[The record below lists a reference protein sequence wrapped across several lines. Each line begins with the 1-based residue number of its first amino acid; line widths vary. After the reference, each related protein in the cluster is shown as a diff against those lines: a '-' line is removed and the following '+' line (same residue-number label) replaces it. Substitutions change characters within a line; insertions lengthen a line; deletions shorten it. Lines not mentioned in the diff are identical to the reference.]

1 MKDLKT
7 SPIMRHCLPGALTA
21 ALAAALAAC
30 ASVDAPEQPSG
41 FIAPAG
47 TLVEEHIPVRMR
59 DGIRLDTDI
68 YVPDSGRTPV
78 PTVLI
83 RTPYASEMGRGGEG
97 FKAQL
102 IKAGY
107 AVVEQH
113 ERGRYFSEGDF
124 TMIPNPVEDG
134 LDTFDWITAQP
145 WSDGAIGTYGCSSS
159 AENQLKLASLN
170 HPAHRAMIPRSAG
183 VGVAEAG
190 PFREQGNFWRGG
202 VWQQGWF
209 NYFYEEMQQP
219 WPKLPAGLDDDAW
232 QRAAASFSVDNDGDA
247 REQDFYDGIRLH
259 LPMAEMAQAGDG
271 AVTDFEDY
279 IARGPVHPDWDDNRL
294 TDEDAEAIRVPGFW
308 AEALYD
314 ISARS
319 TAAAFETARAAN
331 EAAGAGNQY
340 IILTN
345 GQHCGFGREQAE
357 TMIGDRPIGDAR
369 LDYDALSIAFFDHY
383 LKGTG
388 TAPDIAPVMAYMAGE
403 NAWQEFDALRDPSV
417 LPTGENA
424 LIFTLTSGG
433 SANTLEGDGALT
445 RDAAQ
450 AGSDSFVYDPADPVI
465 SRGGEISGMGTD
477 QQDGSYDQ
485 REIEAREDVLVY
497 TSEVLREDLPVFG
510 FAHAQLF
517 VSSDAPDTDFT
528 VKIVD
533 VAPDGTAWNIADTIL
548 RMRYRDGLETP
559 VFMQDGEVYEIAPPP
574 MLIANTFEKG
584 HRVRVEISSSN
595 FPSYARSLNTAADPY
610 NSTEVAIAT
619 NTVHHGGTTPSRII
633 LPLAGK

>member
-1 MKDLKT
+1 MSLYK
-7 SPIMRHCLPGALTA
+7 
-21 ALAAALAAC
+21 AAAQASSRLSLSAIATVLMLAAC
-30 ASVDAPEQPSG
+30 TEAEAPRERPTD
-41 FIAPAG
+41 FIPPEG

-68 YVPDSGRTPV
+68 YLPPGGETPV

-83 RTPYASEMGRGGEG
+83 RTPYSSEMGRGSEG

-102 IKAGY
+102 IEAGY

-113 ERGRYFSEGDF
+113 ERGRYFSEGEF

-145 WSDGAIGTYGCSSS
+145 WSNGAIGTYGCSSS
-159 AENQLKLASLN
+159 AENQLKLASRN
-170 HPAHRAMIPRSAG
+170 HPAHKAMIARSAG

-190 PFREQGNFWRGG
+190 PFSEQGNFWRGG

-219 WPKLPAGLDDDAW
+219 WPKLPADLDDVAW

-247 REQDFYDGIRLH
+247 REQDFYDGIRMY
-259 LPMAEMAQAGDG
+259 LPMADMAVAGDG
-271 AVTDFEDY
+271 AVTDFEEY

-294 TDEDAEAIRVPGFW
+294 TDEDAAAIRVPGFW

-314 ISARS
+314 ISARA
-319 TAAAFETARAAN
+319 TAAAFQTASEANRAA
-331 EAAGAGNQY
+331 GVDNQY

-345 GQHCGFGREQAE
+345 GPHCGFGREEAE
-357 TMIGDRPIGDAR
+357 TTIGDRPLGDAR
-369 LDYDALSIAFFDHY
+369 LDYDAQSIAFFDHY
-383 LKGTG
+383 LKGSG
-388 TAPDIAPVMAYMAGE
+388 PAPEFAPVQAYMAGE
-403 NAWQEFDALRDPSV
+403 NEWQAFDTLPDPSV
-417 LPTGENA
+417 VPAGDDA
-424 LIFTLTSGG
+424 LVFTLTSGG
-433 SANTLEGDGALT
+433 SANTLDGDGVLAVE
-445 RDAAQ
+445 AAQ
-450 AGSDSFVYDPADPVI
+450 GDSDSFVYDPTNPVI
-465 SRGGEISGMGTD
+465 SHGGEISGMGTD
-477 QQDGSYDQ
+477 QEDGSFDQ

-497 TSEVLREDLPVFG
+497 TSEVLTEDLPVFG

-559 VFMQDGEVYEIAPPP
+559 VFMEDGEVYEISPPP
-574 MLIANTFEKG
+574 MLVANTFQKG

-610 NSTEVAIAT
+610 TSTEFAVAT
-619 NTVHHGGTTPSRII
+619 NTVHHGGATPSRII
-633 LPLAGK
+633 LPLAGE